1 MYVTFSTTSSWLFR
15 RAASLRL
22 RLRGEGGFTLVE
34 MLVAAT
40 LSTIVVGATMS
51 ALEVAQRT
59 QARDTEWGLVLQE
72 GRAGLGRMI
81 REIRQAY
88 SIRSATENSLD
99 FYATFG
105 GVDYEIY
112 YACNV
117 AQTGTEFNRCVRLQA
132 EVGKSLPAL
141 STGQTIVRYV
151 VNGTSAD
158 PSDPIFKEYSPNAI
172 VPDLVTVKLV
182 LPASGTLKLA
192 GAKTLTH
199 QVVLTN
205 NAYIRDMNLGK

>member
-1 MYVTFSTTSSWLFR
+1 
-15 RAASLRL
+15 
-22 RLRGEGGFTLVE
+22 
-34 MLVAAT
+34 MLVAAS

-51 ALEVAQRT
+51 ALETSQRT
-59 QARDTEWGLVLQE
+59 QSRDTEWGLVIQE
-72 GRAGLGRMI
+72 GRTGLARMI

-99 FYATFG
+99 FYASFG
-105 GVDYEIY
+105 GVNYEIY
-112 YACNV
+112 YQCNV
-117 AQTGTEFNRCVRLQA
+117 AQTGTEYDRCVRLQA
-132 EVGKSLPAL
+132 EVGRSLPAL
-141 STGQTIVRYV
+141 STGQTIVKYV
-151 VNGTSAD
+151 VNGTAAD
-158 PSDPIFKEYSPNAI
+158 PKDPIFKEYSPNAI

-199 QVVLTN
+199 QIVLTD